1 MSATDGLTIL
11 ALGGAVGY
19 LMTQKKTA
27 ENLVQKSINAYRAED
42 KPPANKPTPAAIRE
56 VQETYSK
63 DCPVEDVNLEVSAQ
77 RQQLMKEAR
86 RDLKKEAVIYDD
98 QSGSLNEPPPPTI
111 QGVYLTFGA

>member
-19 LMTQKKTA
+19 LMTQKKNA
-27 ENLVQKSINAYRAED
+27 ESLVQKSISAYRAED
-42 KPPANKPTPAAIRE
+42 KPPANKPTPAAIRH
-56 VQETYSK
+56 VQESYSK
-63 DCPVEDVNLEVSAQ
+63 DCPVEDVNMEVSAN

-86 RDLKKEAVIYDD
+86 RDLQEQAISYDEN
-98 QSGSLNEPPPPTI
+98 SGSLNEPPPPTI